1 MSFAITQEEALKT
14 YTSTPRT
21 PQAVK
26 RMTTMLRRHFER
38 DWSDA
43 KGLRRLGVA
52 GGECQ
57 PYVEFFDGETIL
69 MVRVSVGDSWEAF
82 DNNEALGYSDILLT
96 SEEIAAAVRPV
107 REQRIANKR
116 KEEYVPEET

>member
-21 PQAVK
+21 ALAVK
-26 RMTTMLRRHFER
+26 RMTTIFRNHFER
-38 DWSDA
+38 EWSDA

-57 PYVEFFDGETIL
+57 PYVEFFEGETIL

-82 DNNEALGYSDILLT
+82 DNSEALGYSDILLT
-96 SEEIAAAVRPV
+96 SDEIAAAVKPV